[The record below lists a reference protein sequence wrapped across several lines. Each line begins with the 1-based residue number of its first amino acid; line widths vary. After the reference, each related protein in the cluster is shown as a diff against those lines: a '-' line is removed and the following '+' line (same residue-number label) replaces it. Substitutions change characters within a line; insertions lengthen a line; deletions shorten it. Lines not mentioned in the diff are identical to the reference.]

1 MRLMLLGP
9 PGAGKGTQAARL
21 AASHGIVALSTGD
34 MLRAAAAEGTA
45 LGARAKALMD
55 RGELVPDEVMVPIVA
70 ERLRQPDCARG
81 FILDG
86 FPRTIA
92 QAEALD
98 DLLED
103 MGATLDSVIE
113 IAISEEYLLARIET
127 RAKETD
133 GARGD
138 DNAETL
144 HKRLVRLPPADAA
157 ARRLLPRQGAADDRR
172 RDRQQGRG
180 DEGDRGGSRRGDC
193 GMRTMR
199 RQLTK
204 TGGIAIYRPQF
215 WLCRSA
221 VPAAGRG
228 RRGRSVRLASGTA

>member
-1 MRLMLLGP
+1 MRLILLGP

-21 AASHGIVALSTGD
+21 AASHGIVALSTGE

-55 RGELVPDEVMVPIVA
+55 RGELVPDDVMVPVVA
-70 ERLRQPDCARG
+70 ERLRQPDCAGG

-98 DLLED
+98 DLLEE
-103 MGATLDSVIE
+103 MGTKLDSVIE
-113 IAISEEYLLARIET
+113 ISISEDFLLARIET
-127 RAKETD
+127 RARETG

-144 HKRLVRLPPADAA
+144 HKRLSVYHERTRPLTDFYRREGLLATVDGTGGKDEVAGAIEAVVAAVAA
-157 ARRLLPRQGAADDRR
+157 A
-172 RDRQQGRG
+172 
-180 DEGDRGGSRRGDC
+180 
-193 GMRTMR
+193 
-199 RQLTK
+199 
-204 TGGIAIYRPQF
+204 
-215 WLCRSA
+215 
-221 VPAAGRG
+221 
-228 RRGRSVRLASGTA
+228 